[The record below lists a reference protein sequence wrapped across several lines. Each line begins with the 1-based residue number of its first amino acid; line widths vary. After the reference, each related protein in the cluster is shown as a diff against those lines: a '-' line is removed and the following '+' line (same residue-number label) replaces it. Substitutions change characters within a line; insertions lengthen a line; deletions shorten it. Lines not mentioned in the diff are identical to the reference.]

1 MKALLTLFFCFFE
14 PNKEKRPPS
23 EEGKPHDFYLLFL
36 YSMAAWI
43 RPSNKGCGRSGLDL
57 NSG

>member
-14 PNKEKRPPS
+14 LTMEKRPPS

-36 YSMAAWI
+36 YSMAA
-43 RPSNKGCGRSGLDL
+43 
-57 NSG
+57 